1 MRNRRPKLTLLSMDR
16 HSAHRLLL
24 AVIAA
29 TALLADAGPVE
40 AQRFGY
46 GRSNTRVRPGDGLP
60 DVSSGSFTYC
70 RLAYYSVR
78 RDGSGNGWTTDFP
91 DADRNLMVRLPQL
104 TTMKVSRWSHGEEGF
119 AVLQMGEPEIY
130 ECPMLMATDVGELGF
145 NADDAAILRDY
156 LLKGGFF
163 WADDFWG
170 SAGWSHFSAE
180 IQRVLP
186 EYPLVELN
194 AEHPLFN
201 QLYVIPEVP
210 QIPSANSWRG
220 SGGST
225 SELGRDSERASMW
238 AMMDESGRILVLITH
253 NTDIS
258 DGWERENYSSDYFYT
273 FSPSAYAVVINVL
286 LWVMSH

>member
-1 MRNRRPKLTLLSMDR
+1 MYRL
-16 HSAHRLLL
+16 ALLL
-24 AVIAA
+24 VAVATVLSAA
-29 TALLADAGPVE
+29 AEPVA
-40 AQRFGY
+40 AQRFRGG
-46 GRSNTRVRPGDGLP
+46 GRFGGGRTSTRVQPGDGLP
-60 DVSSGSFTYC
+60 DVMSGAFTYC

-91 DADRNLMVRLPQL
+91 DADRNLMIRLQQL
-104 TTMKVSRWSHGEEGF
+104 TTLRGSRWSHGEEGF
-119 AVLQMGEPEIY
+119 AVLQMGEPELY
-130 ECPMLMATDVGELGF
+130 KCPMIMATDVGELGF
-145 NADDAAILRDY
+145 NNEDAAILRDY

-186 EYPLVELN
+186 EYPLVELDP
-194 AEHPLFN
+194 EHPLFN

-210 QIPSANSWRG
+210 QIPSANSWRDG
-220 SGGST
+220 SGGT
-225 SELGRDSERASMW
+225 SELGRDSEHPSMW
-238 AMMDESGRILVLITH
+238 AMQDETGRILVLVTH

-258 DGWERENYSSDYFYT
+258 DGWERENYSSNYFYT

-286 LWVMSH
+286 LWTMSH

>member
-1 MRNRRPKLTLLSMDR
+1 MIRTSCLAALAAGTLLA
-16 HSAHRLLL
+16 SAP
-24 AVIAA
+24 AS
-29 TALLADAGPVE
+29 AD

-46 GRSNTRVRPGDGLP
+46 GRTNTRVRPGDGLP
-60 DVSSGSFTYC
+60 DVPGSFTYC
-70 RLAYYSVR
+70 RLAYFSVR

-91 DADRNLMVRLPQL
+91 DADRNLMIRLPQL
-104 TTMKVSRWSHGEEGF
+104 TTMKVSKWSYGEQGF
-119 AVLQMGEPEIY
+119 AVLQMAEPELY
-130 ECPMLMATDVGELGF
+130 ECPMIMATDVGELGF
-145 NADDAAILRDY
+145 SNDDASILRDY

-170 SAGWSHFSAE
+170 SAGWSHFSSE

-186 EYPLVELN
+186 EYRLEELD

-201 QLYVIPEVP
+201 QLYIIPEVP
-210 QIPSANSWRG
+210 QIPSANSWNG
-220 SGGST
+220 SRST
-225 SELGRDSERASMW
+225 SELGRDSEHASMW
-238 AMMDESGRILVLITH
+238 AMRDQTGRILVLITH

-286 LWVMSH
+286 LWTMTH